1 MVAPL
6 SVAIVAQDEGRRLAR
21 CLESLGFADE
31 ILLVDGGSR
40 DDTVQ
45 IAEAFGC
52 RVLVHPWQGYSRQKQ
67 LAVDGCRNDWVLI
80 MDADERLPASSAAA
94 IQGLTLGSPPEAAA
108 YRLQR
113 KNFFH
118 GRWIRRCGW
127 WPDHVVRLVDRRR
140 GAFNGRL
147 VHEQWEARGR
157 VADLGAAI
165 EHHSFDSYSDLVQK
179 MQVYS
184 SLSAREMLRQKQKT
198 HWWSAPGH
206 GGWMF
211 FKTYI
216 LQLGLLEGYDGFMI
230 ALLNAGGSF
239 MKYAKFWE
247 LTHYGGRRGSSR

>member
-1 MVAPL
+1 MGTPL
-6 SVAIVAQDEGRRLAR
+6 SVAIVAQDEGRRLAP

-45 IAEAFGC
+45 IAEKFGC
-52 RVLVHPWQGYSRQKQ
+52 RVLVQPWQGYSRQKQ
-67 LAVDGCRNDWVLI
+67 LAVDCCRNDWVLI
-80 MDADERLPASSAAA
+80 LDVDERLPASSAMR
-94 IQGLTLGSPPEAAA
+94 IQDLPLGSLPETTA

-113 KNFFH
+113 KNYFH

-127 WPDHVVRLVDRRR
+127 WPDRVVRLVDRRR

-147 VHEQWEARGR
+147 VHEQWETRGR
-157 VADLGAAI
+157 VANLDAAI
-165 EHHSFDSYSDLVQK
+165 EHRSFRNYADLIWK

-184 SLSAREMLRQKQKT
+184 SLSAREMLQRKRRV
-198 HWWSAPGH
+198 HCWSAVGH
-206 GGWMF
+206 GSWMF
-211 FKTYI
+211 FKTYV
-216 LQLGLLEGYDGFMI
+216 LQLGLLEGFDGFMI

-247 LTHYGGRRGSSR
+247 LTHYGGQQNSSR